1 MSIRWFFN
9 LRKIDLIEGC
19 IMSSYDDLM
28 QQAKALMEHAE
39 SLRKA
44 ELADVIA
51 DIKAKMKEYG
61 ITVSDLGGV
70 PSKKKASANAKYR
83 GPNGEVWAGGAGRK
97 PDWIREVMAAGGD
110 IERYRI

>member
-1 MSIRWFFN
+1 
-9 LRKIDLIEGC
+9 
-19 IMSSYDDLM
+19 MSSYDDLM

>member
-1 MSIRWFFN
+1 
-9 LRKIDLIEGC
+9 
-19 IMSSYDDLM
+19 MSSYDDLM

-61 ITVSDLGGV
+61 ITTVDLGGAQ
-70 PSKKKASANAKYR
+70 SKMKASGVKSAAKYR
-83 GPNGEVWAGGAGRK
+83 GPNGELWAGGAGRK
-97 PDWIREVMAAGGD
+97 PEWVREVIAKGGD
-110 IERYRI
+110 VEQYRI